1 MWRTHFEEL
10 PFYLP
15 DAECPSLFKDLCKAN
30 KSQRGRKRKDRKG
43 HDDATLGLKCT
54 KEKQWQ
60 WKTQNLSFL
69 CLFFFVLFFGH
80 TCASRAAHMAVG
92 NKGST
97 VEHLWWR
104 ERTKKRERVAT
115 GGGGGWTMD
124 GAAPHR
130 RTALERTHH
139 LCSFVELSHFNP
151 PAKPFGNQLYGT
163 ERPPPLTLQSFSSV
177 SVSISTPV
185 LLRSAVRCPFTKTLP
200 KPTGLPRVGWS
211 GRAFSCCVRS
221 MCLSFLLLM
230 ERITKQE
237 K

>member
-1 MWRTHFEEL
+1 MKNYLSIFLMLNVLLYLKIYAKRTNHSE
-10 PFYLP
+10 
-15 DAECPSLFKDLCKAN
+15 A
-30 KSQRGRKRKDRKG
+30 G
-43 HDDATLGLKCT
+43 
-54 KEKQWQ
+54 KEKTE
-60 WKTQNLSFL
+60 KVTMTRLLDLSAQRKNSDNEKHKI
-69 CLFFFVLFFGH
+69 CLFFVCFFLFCFSVTRVHLELH
-80 TCASRAAHMAVG
+80 TWQSETKAAQSSISDG
-92 NKGST
+92 EKEQKKEKEWLL
-97 VEHLWWR
+97 VE
-104 ERTKKRERVAT
+104 
-115 GGGGGWTMD
+115 GGGWTMD